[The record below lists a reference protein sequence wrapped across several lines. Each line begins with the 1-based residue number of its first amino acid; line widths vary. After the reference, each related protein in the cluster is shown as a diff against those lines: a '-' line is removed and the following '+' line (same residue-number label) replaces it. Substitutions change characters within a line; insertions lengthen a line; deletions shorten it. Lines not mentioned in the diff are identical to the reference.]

1 MNFKFVEIET
11 YVHATEN
18 LDLIIDKILNLL
30 PAECRDEVP
39 VLVEILH
46 GHYGN
51 PIIRINILIR
61 NEELTRKFF
70 EKIINDVENVD
81 ELSKTLSMRIDSS
94 GNLYLRIDKQMLIK
108 DKVMLNDTTDD
119 VIRVKFRLDRK
130 DLKNLET
137 FLINRAR
144 RKA

>member
-1 MNFKFVEIET
+1 MNFKFAEIET
-11 YVHATEN
+11 YIHATEN

-39 VLVEILH
+39 ILIEILH

-51 PIIRINILIR
+51 PIIRINIFIR

-70 EKIINDVENVD
+70 EKIINDVENID

-119 VIRVKFRLDRK
+119 VVRVKFKLGK
-130 DLKNLET
+130 KNLKNLET
-137 FLINRAR
+137 FLISKVK